1 MGRAG
6 RVRTRRPV
14 PNLRTRGVATISLS
28 AAPFSSGLIASAL
41 TLLALAASLGILL
54 LVRPAIFE
62 TTLVSAWWWTL
73 VALVGW
79 GGALLI
85 AASGWASDRAWLALL
100 RFAAISLSFCPLVAL
115 IGAKRPQHTAW
126 NFVVVSL
133 WAIVVLPAGE
143 AFFLHPGRP
152 VEMGDAR
159 GWFLWILILLG
170 PINFVPTRHWLSAL
184 LLAGGQ
190 FLALSQHLLLVRRD
204 LFPQSAFV
212 AFALITTAI
221 LVAWARRRSK
231 LGTSPYDR
239 LWLDF
244 RDTFGLFWSL
254 RVQERINAAAQQ
266 YDWPLVLTWSGF
278 CDKTNHAPLAAIDPS
293 IEPVLRATLK
303 GLLRRFV
310 SNRWIAERRS
320 EGLD

>member
-1 MGRAG
+1 M
-6 RVRTRRPV
+6 
-14 PNLRTRGVATISLS
+14 ATISLS
-28 AAPFSSGLIASAL
+28 AAPFSSGLIAAAL
-41 TLLALAASLGILL
+41 TLLALAAGLGVLL
-54 LVRPAIFE
+54 LVRRAVFE
-62 TTLVSAWWWTL
+62 TTLTSAWWWSL

-85 AASGWASDRAWLALL
+85 AASGVVADRAWLGLL

-133 WAIVVLPAGE
+133 WAIVALPAGE
-143 AFFLHPGRP
+143 AFFLQRGRP
-152 VEMGDAR
+152 LEMGDAR

-170 PINFVPTRHWLSAL
+170 PINFVPTRQWPSAL

-190 FLALSQHLLLVRRD
+190 FLALSDYLPLVRHE
-204 LFPQSAFV
+204 LFPQSALV
-212 AFALITTAI
+212 GFALATTAI
-221 LVAWARRRSK
+221 LAVWARRLSGK
-231 LGTSPYDR
+231 GNSPYDR

-254 RVQERINAAAQQ
+254 RLQERVNAAAQQ

-278 CDKTNHAPLAAIDPS
+278 RDKADLAPLAAIDS
-293 IEPVLRATLK
+293 AIEPVLRTTLQ

>member
-1 MGRAG
+1 M
-6 RVRTRRPV
+6 
-14 PNLRTRGVATISLS
+14 LLS
-28 AAPFSSGLIASAL
+28 
-41 TLLALAASLGILL
+41 
-54 LVRPAIFE
+54 
-62 TTLVSAWWWTL
+62 
-73 VALVGW
+73 
-79 GGALLI
+79 GGA
-85 AASGWASDRAWLALL
+85 ADRAWLVLL
-100 RFAAISLSFCPLVAL
+100 RFVAISLSFCPLVSL
-115 IGAKRPQHTAW
+115 IGAKRPQHVAW
-126 NFVVVSL
+126 NFVVASL
-133 WAIVVLPAGE
+133 WAIVALPAGE

-170 PINFVPTRHWLSAL
+170 PINFVPTRHWPAAL

-190 FLALSQHLLLVRRD
+190 FLALSEYLPLVRRN
-204 LFPQSAFV
+204 LFPQAAFV
-212 AFALITTAI
+212 GFALATTAI

-231 LGTSPYDR
+231 LGISPYDR

-244 RDTFGLFWSL
+244 GDTFGLFWSL

-266 YDWPLVLTWSGF
+266 YDWPIELSWSGF
-278 CDKTNHAPLAAIDPS
+278 RDKTNHAPLAAIDPA
-293 IEPVLRATLK
+293 IEPALRTTLK